1 MADAFLIE
9 TMSVNPYDWIIANTD
24 SQIADINNQI
34 QLVSNEIN
42 KLEASNP
49 TSPTLSQL
57 RERLSS
63 LQSKKEWL
71 TSTNESAKSL
81 SQSFNQ
87 WQQNVN
93 TLKWI
98 YDIKQQELE
107 KARAEDERAYMQMIE
122 DTKRDNQNYI
132 NALWNAT
139 ASENA
144 IINANAWRQW
154 ASEQSTSEAR
164 ARNYLN
170 NAQTQAEAANN
181 ARTTINNLEQARMNS
196 NQWYTQLSQSNAD
209 NYLRQQVLA
218 DMEAAE
224 NEKTR
229 QAQYWNSYWR
239 WGSRWTSSRW
249 TNNIFDPYSLTNNNN
264 NNNNNNNKTK
274 TLTMDELKKITHE
287 KLDPLRHSADYYD
300 NNYEYQKSLLEE
312 EKNALKEQ
320 ALNWTISLDKYKTD
334 MDALNNQEKL
344 LNNRWKYESRAQ
356 ESKDKFDKNKNE
368 YINNIANQ
376 KWTLINEE
384 QMRYRWWENDY
395 NKQKINEAKSTY
407 LNSRKK

>member
-9 TMSVNPYDWIIANTD
+9 TMSVNPYDSIVANTD

-49 TSPTLSQL
+49 TSPTLWQL

-87 WQQNVN
+87 WQQNIN

-107 KARAEDERAYMQMIE
+107 KARAEDERTYRQMIE
-122 DTKRDNQNYI
+122 DTRRDNQNYI

-144 IINANAWRQW
+144 IINANAWNAW
-154 ASEQSTSEAR
+154 ASQQSTSEAR
-164 ARNYLN
+164 ARNYLQ
-170 NAQTQAEAANN
+170 NAQAQNEASNN
-181 ARTTINNLEQARMNS
+181 ARATINNLEQARMNS

-224 NEKTR
+224 NERTR
-229 QAQYWNSYWR
+229 QAQYWSSYWW

-264 NNNNNNNKTK
+264 NNNNNDNSQDQPQDISEYEK
-274 TLTMDELKKITHE
+274 ELQKAKEEAEKYGKWDGDSKMFIWIPDTRALAWSMAWMPNTPSLDTTYIPKVTPEEPKVEPVKSLSELDRVKINTQM
-287 KLDPLRHSADYYD
+287 KNSWLDPNTITYQLTDKWYVMFRDWKWNTKYVDANSLR
-300 NNYEYQKSLLEE
+300 K
-312 EKNALKEQ
+312 
-320 ALNWTISLDKYKTD
+320 
-334 MDALNNQEKL
+334 
-344 LNNRWKYESRAQ
+344 
-356 ESKDKFDKNKNE
+356 
-368 YINNIANQ
+368 
-376 KWTLINEE
+376 
-384 QMRYRWWENDY
+384 
-395 NKQKINEAKSTY
+395 
-407 LNSRKK
+407 

>member
-107 KARAEDERAYMQMIE
+107 KARAEDEKAYMQMIE
-122 DTKRDNQNYI
+122 DTRRDNQNYI

-181 ARTTINNLEQARMNS
+181 ARATINNLEQARMNS

-229 QAQYWNSYWR
+229 QAQYWNSYWG

-249 TNNIFDPYSLTNNNN
+249 TNNIFDPYSLVNKNKNNNN
-264 NNNNNNNKTK
+264 NNNNNNNSKDQPQDISEYEK
-274 TLTMDELKKITHE
+274 ELQKAKEEAEKYGKWNGNSNMFIWIPDTRVLAWSMAWMQNTPSLDTTYIPKVTPKEPEPVKSLNELDRAKINTQM
-287 KLDPLRHSADYYD
+287 KNSWLDPNTITYQLTDKWYVMFRDWKWNTKYVDANSLR
-300 NNYEYQKSLLEE
+300 K
-312 EKNALKEQ
+312 
-320 ALNWTISLDKYKTD
+320 
-334 MDALNNQEKL
+334 
-344 LNNRWKYESRAQ
+344 
-356 ESKDKFDKNKNE
+356 
-368 YINNIANQ
+368 
-376 KWTLINEE
+376 
-384 QMRYRWWENDY
+384 
-395 NKQKINEAKSTY
+395 
-407 LNSRKK
+407 

>member
-107 KARAEDERAYMQMIE
+107 KARAEDEKAYMQMIE
-122 DTKRDNQNYI
+122 DTRRDNQNYI

-181 ARTTINNLEQARMNS
+181 ARATINNLEQARMNS

-229 QAQYWNSYWR
+229 QAQYWNSYWG

-249 TNNIFDPYSLTNNNN
+249 TNNIFDPYSLVNKNKNNNN
-264 NNNNNNNKTK
+264 NNNNNNNSKDQPQDISEYEK
-274 TLTMDELKKITHE
+274 ELQKAKEEAEIYGKWNGNSNMFIWIPDTRVLAWSMAWMQNTPSLDTTYIPKVTPKEPEPVKSLNELDRAKINTQM
-287 KLDPLRHSADYYD
+287 KNSWLDPNTITYQLTDKWYVMFRDWKWNTKYVDANSLR
-300 NNYEYQKSLLEE
+300 K
-312 EKNALKEQ
+312 
-320 ALNWTISLDKYKTD
+320 
-334 MDALNNQEKL
+334 
-344 LNNRWKYESRAQ
+344 
-356 ESKDKFDKNKNE
+356 
-368 YINNIANQ
+368 
-376 KWTLINEE
+376 
-384 QMRYRWWENDY
+384 
-395 NKQKINEAKSTY
+395 
-407 LNSRKK
+407 

>member
-122 DTKRDNQNYI
+122 DTRRDNQNYI

-181 ARTTINNLEQARMNS
+181 ARATINNLEQARMNS

-229 QAQYWNSYWR
+229 QAQYWNSYWG

-249 TNNIFDPYSLTNNNN
+249 TNNIFDPYSLVNKNKNNNN
-264 NNNNNNNKTK
+264 NNNNNNNSKDQPQDISEYEK
-274 TLTMDELKKITHE
+274 ELQKAKEEAEKYGKWNGNSNMFIWIPDTRVLAWSMAWMQNTPSLDTTYIPKVTPKEPEPVKSLNELDRAKINTQM
-287 KLDPLRHSADYYD
+287 KNSWLDPNTITYQLTDKWYVMFRDWKWNTKYVDANSLR
-300 NNYEYQKSLLEE
+300 K
-312 EKNALKEQ
+312 
-320 ALNWTISLDKYKTD
+320 
-334 MDALNNQEKL
+334 
-344 LNNRWKYESRAQ
+344 
-356 ESKDKFDKNKNE
+356 
-368 YINNIANQ
+368 
-376 KWTLINEE
+376 
-384 QMRYRWWENDY
+384 
-395 NKQKINEAKSTY
+395 
-407 LNSRKK
+407 

>member
-9 TMSVNPYDWIIANTD
+9 TMSVNPYDSIVANTD

-49 TSPTLSQL
+49 TSPTLWQL

-81 SQSFNQ
+81 SKSFSQ
-87 WQQNVN
+87 WQQNIN

-98 YDIKQQELE
+98 YDIKQEELE
-107 KARAEDERAYMQMIE
+107 KARTEDEKTYRQMIE
-122 DTKRDNQNYI
+122 DTRRDNQNYI

-144 IINANAWRQW
+144 IINANAWNAW
-154 ASEQSTSEAR
+154 ASEQSTAEAR
-164 ARNYLN
+164 ARNYLQ
-170 NAQTQAEAANN
+170 NAQTQNEASNN
-181 ARTTINNLEQARMNS
+181 ARATINNLEQARMNS

-229 QAQYWNSYWR
+229 QAQYWSSYWR

-249 TNNIFDPYSLTNNNN
+249 TNNIFDPYSLTNNN

-344 LNNRWKYESRAQ
+344 LNNRWKYERRAQ

-384 QMRYRWWENDY
+384 QMRYRWWEKDY